1 MIQEPEQLC
10 LFEAELE
17 YDAEP
22 NYPSHRAKTA
32 LELIRWIGKSGRI
45 RGRVK
50 PKVKVIDCRHVFGG
64 VHVLVEL
71 DRQREWYSTA
81 AIDWPFI
88 TDKGHI

>member
-32 LELIRWIGKSGRI
+32 LELMRWIGKSGRI

-88 TDKGHI
+88 TNEGHI

>member
-32 LELIRWIGKSGRI
+32 LELMHWIGKSGRI

>member
-32 LELIRWIGKSGRI
+32 LELTRWVGKSGRI

-88 TDKGHI
+88 TDGSHI

>member
-32 LELIRWIGKSGRI
+32 LELMRWIGKSGRI

>member
-32 LELIRWIGKSGRI
+32 LELMRWIGKSGRI
-45 RGRVK
+45 RGRIK

>member
-32 LELIRWIGKSGRI
+32 LELMRWIGKSGRI

-88 TDKGHI
+88 TDEGHI

>member
-32 LELIRWIGKSGRI
+32 LELMRWIGKSGRI

-88 TDKGHI
+88 TNGGHI